1 MNIDEARKNM
11 VDCQIKTWDVF
22 DLEVLDA
29 FEKVKREDFVPSGY
43 RELAFADV
51 NLDLGDNQ
59 KMMSPKVEARILQ
72 ALALTKEDKVL
83 EIGSGS
89 GHMTA
94 LLAVLSKEVISFEC
108 RQNLFEAAQS
118 NLKRAAIDNVRIHHG
133 DGLTEYKK
141 FAPYDVIVL
150 SGATPNRQRIIENS
164 LAIGGRMF
172 AIVGSGDVMVAQLMQ
187 RISNSNWHL
196 ENLFETT
203 AEILKGSEIQPVF
216 QFDS

>member
-1 MNIDEARKNM
+1 MNIDDARKNM

-29 FEKVKREDFVPSGY
+29 FERIKREDFVPSGHHA
-43 RELAFADV
+43 LAFADI
-51 NLDLGDNQ
+51 NLDLGDDQ

-72 ALALTKEDKVL
+72 ALALRKKDKVL

-108 RQNLFEAAQS
+108 RKNLFDTASS
-118 NLKRAAIDNVRIHHG
+118 NLKKAAIDNAKVYHG

-150 SGATPNRQRIIENS
+150 SGATPSRQRIIEKS

-172 AIVGSGDVMVAQLMQ
+172 TIVGSGDVMEAQLVQ
-187 RISNSNWHL
+187 RISESNWHL
-196 ENLFETT
+196 ENLFETST
-203 AEILKGSEIQPVF
+203 EILKGSELQPVF
-216 QFDS
+216 QFD

>member
-1 MNIDEARKNM
+1 MPSKS
-11 VDCQIKTWDVF
+11 K
-22 DLEVLDA
+22 
-29 FEKVKREDFVPSGY
+29 EDFVPSGY
-43 RELAFADV
+43 RELAFAGV

-108 RQNLFEAAQS
+108 RKSLFEAAQS

-133 DGLTEYKK
+133 DGLTG
-141 FAPYDVIVL
+141 INNL
-150 SGATPNRQRIIENS
+150 
-164 LAIGGRMF
+164 L
-172 AIVGSGDVMVAQLMQ
+172 LM
-187 RISNSNWHL
+187 
-196 ENLFETT
+196 T
-203 AEILKGSEIQPVF
+203 
-216 QFDS
+216 

>member
-72 ALALTKEDKVL
+72 ALALRKEDKVL

-94 LLAVLSKEVISFEC
+94 LLAVLSKDVISFEC
-108 RQNLFEAAQS
+108 RKNLYE
-118 NLKRAAIDNVRIHHG
+118 
-133 DGLTEYKK
+133 
-141 FAPYDVIVL
+141 
-150 SGATPNRQRIIENS
+150 
-164 LAIGGRMF
+164 
-172 AIVGSGDVMVAQLMQ
+172 
-187 RISNSNWHL
+187 
-196 ENLFETT
+196 
-203 AEILKGSEIQPVF
+203 
-216 QFDS
+216 QFDLRKI